1 MKVRYLTV
9 IVDRGPMEK
18 IPTEVMAHEGPL
30 LELVHGGMDNL
41 KVVGERLV
49 EVEDIDPAAEYERL
63 LAKYG
68 VHPDT
73 KQPHIAM
80 VYGGLA
86 EGRFEKALFAGAPK
100 KAKAKAPPPPEPEP
114 EPEEE
119 GELEGSDAE
128 EGELEGSDAEE

>member
-1 MKVRYLTV
+1 MKLRYLTV

-18 IPTEVMAHEGPL
+18 IPTKVPAHEGPL

-41 KVVGERLV
+41 KVVGEEVV
-49 EVEDIDPAAEYERL
+49 EVDDIDPAAEYERL

-80 VYGGLA
+80 AYGGLH
-86 EGRFEKALFAGAPK
+86 EGRFEKALYAGPPK
-100 KAKAKAPPPPEPEP
+100 KTKAKAAPEPEP
-114 EPEEE
+114 ALEE
-119 GELEGSDAE
+119 GDDEGS
-128 EGELEGSDAEE
+128 EGSESEE